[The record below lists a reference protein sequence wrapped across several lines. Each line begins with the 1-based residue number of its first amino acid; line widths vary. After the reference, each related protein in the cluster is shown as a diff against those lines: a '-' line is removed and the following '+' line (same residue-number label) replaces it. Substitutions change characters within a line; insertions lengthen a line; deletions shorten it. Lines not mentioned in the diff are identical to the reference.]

1 MENSYFFILL
11 PHISSSISNP
21 FYLKV
26 YQTVSPQSVKA
37 IVASLTDTELFFDY
51 EDYET
56 FYDGEDLSAIIKLLD
71 NNDDYL
77 GLSALLLD
85 AVKNCEN
92 WRDDVRQG
100 DETYKYKG
108 KAITGDTLCE
118 MAARYNADDSSTYC
132 ILNKGEF
139 SANADEIVVSM
150 YDKTFRFSCL
160 EMNVRE
166 MAEWLEINRRPK
178 RQYHWNKKHGE
189 NGLGAQSQQKGNPVS
204 ILYCSREEAS
214 EMLHKA
220 VGVSGDRRLFWLDN
234 KHHRYMVFMC
244 EIGCCYHSFHV
255 EDSGEVP
262 LEAREKIARLESND
276 IGFVSAKQI

>member
-11 PHISSSISNP
+11 PHITSSVSNP

-26 YQTVSPQSVKA
+26 YQTVSPESIKA
-37 IVASLTDTELFFDY
+37 IVASLMDIGQFFDY

-56 FYDGEDLSAIIKLLD
+56 FYDGTELSAIVKLLD
-71 NNDDYL
+71 QTDDYL

-108 KAITGDTLCE
+108 KSITGDTLCE
-118 MAARYNADDSSTYC
+118 IAARCNADGRSTYG

-139 SANADEIVVSM
+139 SSNTDEIAVSRF
-150 YDKTFRFSCL
+150 DKTFRFSCL

-166 MAEWLEINRRPK
+166 MTRWLETNRRPE

-189 NGLGAQSQQKGNPVS
+189 NGVGAQSQQKGNPVS

-214 EMLHKA
+214 EMLNKA
-220 VGVSGDRRLFWLDN
+220 VGILGDRRLFWYDS
-234 KHHRYMVFMC
+234 KRRRYMVFMW
-244 EIGCCYHSFHV
+244 ERESCYHSFHV

-262 LEAREKIARLESND
+262 IEAREKLSRLL
-276 IGFVSAKQI
+276 GV